1 MLDRVQSIGI
11 ISARMTKMNNPD
23 VEYSFESI
31 GVTRRNHLCLVG
43 DDYL

>member
-23 VEYSFESI
+23 VEYPFESI